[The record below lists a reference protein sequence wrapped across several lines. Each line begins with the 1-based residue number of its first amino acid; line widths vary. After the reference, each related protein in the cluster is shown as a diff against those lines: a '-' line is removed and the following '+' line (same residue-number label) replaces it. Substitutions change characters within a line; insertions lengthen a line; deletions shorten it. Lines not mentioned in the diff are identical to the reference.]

1 MTQAILIANPNAAR
15 TEAATVRSIEQVMR
29 GVGWSVEVLATGG
42 PGDARRLAEYGVAQG
57 VDVVAVF
64 GGDGTTMQAAAAL
77 VGTEVALGL
86 LPGGTGNV
94 LAGNLRLPTNPLK
107 AAEVMVRGTP
117 RRLDLGRIERA
128 DGPHY
133 FAVACGT
140 GVDTR
145 VMFETPSELKHKW
158 GMMAY
163 VATTLKIIPEIRSV
177 PFRITVDGVEHDLE
191 AAMLMVANC
200 SELIPPLIKLGAGIS
215 PHDGLLD
222 LVVFQANSFGGSV
235 RAVWQ
240 LLSDASGTFG
250 KDVFVGHA
258 RGKEISVV
266 ALEAVQAVQM
276 DGEPGG
282 ETPFTATVVPGAITV
297 MMPAE

>member
-1 MTQAILIANPNAAR
+1 MTNAILIANPNAAR

-29 GVGWSVEVLATGG
+29 GAGWSVEVLATGG

-64 GGDGTTMQAAAAL
+64 GGDGTTMQAAGAL
-77 VGTEVALGL
+77 VGTDVALGL
-86 LPGGTGNV
+86 LPGGTGNL

-107 AAEVMVRGTP
+107 AAEAMVRGTP
-117 RRLDLGRIERA
+117 RRLDLGRMERP
-128 DGPHY
+128 DGVHY
-133 FAVACGT
+133 FAVACGA
-140 GVDTR
+140 GIDAR
-145 VMFETPSELKHKW
+145 VMVETPSELKHRW

-163 VATTLKIIPEIRSV
+163 VATTLKIIPEVRSV

-200 SELIPPLIKLGAGIS
+200 SEVIPPLIKLGAGIS
-215 PHDGLLD
+215 PDDGFLD

-235 RAVWQ
+235 RAIWD
-240 LLSDASGTFG
+240 LLRDASGTFG

-258 RGKEISVV
+258 RGKEISVRT
-266 ALEAVQAVQM
+266 LDGVQPVQM
-276 DGEPGG
+276 DGEAGG
-282 ETPFTATVVPGAITV
+282 ETPFTATVVPGAIAV
-297 MMPAE
+297 MVSAE